1 MRSLVPCLQCGTRC
15 CSSGF
20 VFKNVQSKCICK
32 VCYAAA
38 TRQKKHSET
47 VTSEETTTE
56 KRPLVLNLDGN
67 FILFYKI
74 FLINLV
80 MQFLH

>member
-1 MRSLVPCLQCGTRC
+1 MEPGVVRLVLSLKMFKANAYVKFAMRPQPD
-15 CSSGF
+15 
-20 VFKNVQSKCICK
+20 K
-32 VCYAAA
+32 
-38 TRQKKHSET
+38 KKHSET

-67 FILFYKI
+67 FIIFYKI

>member
-1 MRSLVPCLQCGTRC
+1 MRPQPD
-15 CSSGF
+15 
-20 VFKNVQSKCICK
+20 K
-32 VCYAAA
+32 
-38 TRQKKHSET
+38 KKHSET
-47 VTSEETTTE
+47 VASEETTTE

-67 FILFYKI
+67 FIIFHKI

>member
-32 VCYAAA
+32 VC
-38 TRQKKHSET
+38 KHSET